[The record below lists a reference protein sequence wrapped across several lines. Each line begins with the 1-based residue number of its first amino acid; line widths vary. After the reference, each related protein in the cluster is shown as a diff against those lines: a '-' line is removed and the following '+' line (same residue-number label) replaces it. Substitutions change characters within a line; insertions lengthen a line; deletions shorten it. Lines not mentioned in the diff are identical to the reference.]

1 VSSELR
7 TPEVVKK
14 GLHFETHC
22 VKCIDTLRLL
32 MVGIFNQSILGCQG
46 FSWHSGVPSG
56 GMFEKGK
63 GGTGMRVNLK
73 VGQSTQFSVL
83 SGDQSESIFLGM
95 LEVLERTGVHVHHE
109 EARSLLKGAGAGI
122 DGTRVHI
129 PPSLVQEA
137 LSTVPREIV
146 IDYWDGSVAI
156 RLRKNE
162 VYFGP
167 GPTCPYFID
176 PESGERRLYR
186 REDAASVARVCDAL
200 SNIGFVESLGSISD
214 VTPSLAD
221 VYEFAEMIVNTAKPI
236 VAWSFT
242 RDTCQDIH
250 DIGMAMAGGK
260 EKFRRRP
267 NYIFYAEPL
276 SPLVSSHEAIDKLL
290 YCAENHIPIVYT
302 PCCIAGGT
310 APSTF
315 AGLLVNA
322 MAESLH
328 GLVVAQ
334 LKGKGAPFIMGG
346 VVSIMD
352 MQHSTLSYG
361 APELSLLSAALTDM
375 AKYVGLPVWSTA
387 GCTDAKVL
395 GPQAAAEAALSI
407 HSAMLSGA
415 NLVHDVGYT
424 ESGMTGSLFQLV
436 MSDEIIGM
444 SRRISQG
451 IEVNEET
458 LAVEA
463 IDRVGPG
470 GNFLSDDHT
479 MNHFRKEHWRPKLM
493 DRWNYETW
501 ATQGQKTMAE
511 RIREKT
517 REILATHKAPQV
529 PQDVTGRIKAIL
541 AAAEE
546 REKRKAKEKR

>member
-1 VSSELR
+1 
-7 TPEVVKK
+7 
-14 GLHFETHC
+14 
-22 VKCIDTLRLL
+22 
-32 MVGIFNQSILGCQG
+32 
-46 FSWHSGVPSG
+46 
-56 GMFEKGK
+56 
-63 GGTGMRVNLK
+63 MRVNFQAS
-73 VGQSTQFSVL
+73 GSTQFSVL
-83 SGDQSESIFLGM
+83 SEDQAESILHGM
-95 LEVLERTGVHVHHE
+95 LEVLQRTGVAIHHE
-109 EARSLLKGAGAGI
+109 EARSLLKKAGAMV
-122 DGTRVHI
+122 DGTRVYI
-129 PPSLVQEA
+129 PAALVREA
-137 LSTVPREIV
+137 LSKVPQETVVYR
-146 IDYWDGSVAI
+146 WDGSGVI

-167 GPTCPYFID
+167 GPTCPNFID
-176 PESGERRLYR
+176 PETEQRRPYVR
-186 REDAASVARVCDAL
+186 KDAAMVARVCDAL
-200 SNIGFVESLGSISD
+200 PNIGFVESLGSISD

-221 VYEFAEMIVNTAKPI
+221 TYEFAEMITNTAKPI
-236 VAWSFT
+236 VAWSFN

-250 DIGMAMAGGK
+250 RIGIAMAGG
-260 EKFRRRP
+260 EEQFRRRP

-276 SPLVSSHEAIDKLL
+276 SPLTSNNEAMDKLL
-290 YCAENHIPIVYT
+290 YCAENRIPIVYT

-322 MAESLH
+322 LAESLH

-334 LKGKGAPFIMGG
+334 LKGKETPFIMGG
-346 VVSIMD
+346 VVSILD

-361 APELSLLSAALTDM
+361 APELSLLSAALSDM
-375 AKYVGLPVWSTA
+375 GRFVGLPIWSTA

-395 GPQAAAEAALSI
+395 GPQAAVEAALSI

-436 MSDEIIGM
+436 MSDEVIGM
-444 SRRISQG
+444 SRHISKG

-458 LAVEA
+458 LAVDV

-479 MNHFRKEHWRPKLM
+479 MNHFREEHWQPRLM

-501 ATQGQKTMAE
+501 ATQGEETMAD
-511 RIREKT
+511 RIRERT
-517 REILATHKAPQV
+517 REILATHKGPQV
-529 PQDVTGRIKAIL
+529 SDEVKEKIEAIL
-541 AAAEE
+541 NTAEG
-546 REKRKAKEKR
+546 REKKKGKKR